1 MGMFRD
7 GDIEGV
13 FVKKM
18 ETYADNRGWLGE
30 LFRKDDPA
38 INLIRGDSG
47 FYPAMSYISI
57 TNPDVVRGP
66 MNTGSRQT
74 ISVSWAN
81 SSSICGIT
89 ERIHLLIKIKRYS
102 KMQTGL

>member
-1 MGMFRD
+1 MFKD

-13 FVKKM
+13 FIKKM
-18 ETYADNRGWLGE
+18 ETFSDNRGWLGE

-38 INLIRGDSG
+38 INLIQGDSK

-57 TNPDVVRGP
+57 TNPDIVRGP

-81 SSSICGIT
+81 SSSIYGII
-89 ERIHLLIKIKRYS
+89 ERIHLLIKIKRYW
-102 KMQTGL
+102 KMQAG